1 MNEREIPSTIPLF
14 LMGVLLIVLGVL
26 AIATPSVAGEWVVLV
41 IGVMLILAGVIQV
54 FTGLRSEGWS
64 RRLPPLMLGVISLLC
79 GLGLISEP
87 IIGELAITWIMAA
100 FFIIE
105 GIWKVF
111 ASFNYRP
118 AAGWIAL
125 LLSGVLT
132 VGLGYLIY
140 QQWPL
145 SGMTAIGVLVGVDLL
160 VTGISMVLVAR
171 TMRQLRRAVDKAADK
186 VADASKKAE
195 SESNEAETELS

>member
-1 MNEREIPSTIPLF
+1 MNERELPSTIPLF
-14 LMGVLLIVLGVL
+14 LMGVLLIVLGIL

-54 FTGLRSEGWS
+54 VTGLRSEGWS

-79 GLGLISEP
+79 GLGLVSEP

-160 VTGISMVLVAR
+160 VTGISMVMVAR
-171 TMRQLRRAVDKAADK
+171 TMRQLKRAVDK
-186 VADASKKAE
+186 VAETAEKTASK
-195 SESNEAETELS
+195 SNEAETELS

>member
-1 MNEREIPSTIPLF
+1 MNERELPSTIPLF

-54 FTGLRSEGWS
+54 VTGLRSEGWS

-79 GLGLISEP
+79 GLGLVSEP

-160 VTGISMVLVAR
+160 VTGISMVMVAR
-171 TMRQLRRAVDKAADK
+171 TMRQLKRAVDK
-186 VADASKKAE
+186 VAETAEKTASK
-195 SESNEAETELS
+195 SNEAETELS